1 VAQRAGEDDDELED
15 DPDDDDPDDDDDDPD
30 DDDDDD
36 PDDDESGD
44 DDPEDRSRDAARA
57 PQVPAEARAP
67 EPTRLAFVDPGA
79 AAGAPGPSAPAA
91 PIARGVGSWLPLEDD
106 RVGYVLVY
114 RAGQGGSY
122 IARLVRPFPREPL
135 ERWAGHTYGPGRYR
149 FLQRGNP
156 PLREYI
162 GSLTVNA
169 AEIPTAPNGNGNG
182 NDTVSV
188 PPSAALPAPYTGPMD
203 YRLAL
208 ITTGLPLL
216 ATALGEFAKAISARP
231 QRSEL
236 DTLVAAAKILQTPNE
251 ERTKLFRDGIALA
264 RELEPPRGSGDG
276 EGLFNMRDI
285 LSGVGEIVKTWRES
299 RPASPPA
306 SSPASPA
313 AAAAAARP
321 PAGELQA
328 QPGETPQAF
337 VERAIVM
344 EIRRAVGSADTPDTL
359 VVLIS
364 SWLPSTVVS
373 WLESAPED
381 EVLEQLPKQFPA
393 HADYLREP
401 EVQRFLR
408 SALAM
413 LREDAAAERSEG
425 DGVREPASA
434 GA

>member
-1 VAQRAGEDDDELED
+1 V
-15 DPDDDDPDDDDDDPD
+15 
-30 DDDDDD
+30 
-36 PDDDESGD
+36 
-44 DDPEDRSRDAARA
+44 
-57 PQVPAEARAP
+57 
-67 EPTRLAFVDPGA
+67 GA
-79 AAGAPGPSAPAA
+79 
-91 PIARGVGSWLPLEDD
+91 WLPIEDD
-106 RVGYVLVY
+106 RVGYILVY
-114 RAGQGGSY
+114 RAGQRATY
-122 IARLVRPFPREPL
+122 LARLVRPFPAEPI
-135 ERWAGHTYGPGRYR
+135 ERWLAIHYGPGRYR
-149 FLQRGNP
+149 LLQRGNP

-169 AEIPTAPNGNGNG
+169 AEIPAAPNGNGNG
-182 NDTVSV
+182 HA
-188 PPSAALPAPYTGPMD
+188 PPAAEAPPAAYSGPMD

-208 ITTGLPLL
+208 VTTGLPLL
-216 ATALGEFAKAISARP
+216 AGVLAEFAKAISARP

-236 DTLVAAAKILQTPNE
+236 ETLVAAAKILQTPNE

-264 RELEPPRGSGDG
+264 RELEPPRGGDG

-285 LSGVGEIVKTWRES
+285 LSGVGEIVRTWRES
-299 RPASPPA
+299 RPPAPPA
-306 SSPASPA
+306 SAPGSPASASSASPS
-313 AAAAAARP
+313 

-328 QPGETPQAF
+328 KPGESPQAF

-359 VVLIS
+359 CVLIS

-393 HADYLREP
+393 HEEYLRDP
-401 EVQRFLR
+401 QVQVFLR

-413 LREDAAAERSEG
+413 LREDAASEG
-425 DGVREPASA
+425 LEGEGVREPATA